1 MLSLM
6 FPAPHRTH
14 EIEPSMTGP
23 SVWGSAEASARPF
36 SNLRLRQECERLTRN
51 IAIENGHVALR
62 CEFFQKLVS
71 VSKKK
76 WRPGSG
82 TSKIVS
88 KGICAEIYAANLWW
102 TCARCASVSL
112 WAFAFLSCTPQ
123 KTHLQQDFTF
133 FHVLHFWIK
142 MNLPFIS
149 QLSFHCHDLKLKPW
163 QRKRF
168 LLDLW
173 RWSPKIWPLEPET
186 MIACD
191 YFCNVDIQ
199 HLLAPNLNMLGKT
212 SGCSRTHSDH
222 HDFWHIEYPEEALRW
237 CRFISNHPGRCMHS
251 AVKQFILRYSSWNMI
266 QIPAPKYDKNHSSGT
281 VQQIMWDI
289 LLKGQMVTFPTWAV
303 HQTLG
308 LMGRIIA
315 HCGNPYL
322 GVNQ

>member
-1 MLSLM
+1 MY
-6 FPAPHRTH
+6 T
-14 EIEPSMTGP
+14 I
-23 SVWGSAEASARPF
+23 
-36 SNLRLRQECERLTRN
+36 
-51 IAIENGHVALR
+51 
-62 CEFFQKLVS
+62 
-71 VSKKK
+71 
-76 WRPGSG
+76 GSG
-82 TSKIVS
+82 RLKSTQVPPFT
-88 KGICAEIYAANLWW
+88 AE
-102 TCARCASVSL
+102 
-112 WAFAFLSCTPQ
+112 
-123 KTHLQQDFTF
+123 
-133 FHVLHFWIK
+133 
-142 MNLPFIS
+142 
-149 QLSFHCHDLKLKPW
+149 LKLKPW

-251 AVKQFILRYSSWNMI
+251 AVKQFILRYSAWNMI

-289 LLKGQMVTFPTWAV
+289 LLKGQMATFPTWAV